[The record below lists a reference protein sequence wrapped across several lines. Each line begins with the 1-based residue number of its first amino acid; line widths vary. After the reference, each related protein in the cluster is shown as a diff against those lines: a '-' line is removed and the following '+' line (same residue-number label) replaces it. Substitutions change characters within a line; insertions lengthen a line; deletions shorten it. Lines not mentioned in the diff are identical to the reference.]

1 MRTSI
6 HIQDGFMEF
15 LCVIDFIMKSTS
27 KPQVTASDYT
37 VENVSSDENISRY
50 ATKTEHAICKC
61 SRLMRTQDGFME
73 FLCVID
79 FIMKSTSWPLVT
91 LSDNTDEDVSYM
103 ATLKSFRLKH
113 PKNLVACHLNIN
125 SIRRKFTEVS
135 ELCSGNIV
143 DILFLSE
150 TKLDASFP
158 TAQFHISGFKCHRA
172 DRNCNGG
179 GIMVYI
185 RSDIAH
191 RRRNDMENAVTSPIE
206 SLIIEVIIRKEN
218 WLFACLYN
226 PHNKYKAVC
235 CESIDEIFK
244 FMERESISMPFIVG
258 DLNINL
264 LDPNESKCLTDC
276 MDVTGLQNI
285 IKGPTCFKGKDGTL
299 LDIVLTTSPRRVAS
313 TVNLNTGVS
322 DFHHLVG
329 FATKITV
336 PKTGNAFVTY
346 RSYKKFNE
354 AEFRQDVAN
363 APHQVSEIFDD
374 IEDKYWFYE
383 TLTNEIINSHAPLK
397 KRKTVANPVPF
408 MNSAYRKACYQK
420 SMAHNR
426 YFKMGKTHALWQKY
440 RKARN
445 HAAKLRAASVKN
457 FFDTRYNS
465 QFKENP
471 KRYWDTIKPFMTDK
485 KVNGASPCFTLKLG
499 NDIINDSTAVSDAFN
514 DFFQLWQITLAQ
526 LRLSSKTSRLMT
538 L

>member
-1 MRTSI
+1 MVETHICDDNDIPRYDTETDDTLWMCLPFI
-6 HIQDGFMEF
+6 HIQVGFMEF

-37 VENVSSDENISRY
+37 VENVSSDDNISRY
-50 ATKTEHAICKC
+50 ATKTEHTVCMC
-61 SRLMRTQDGFME
+61 SRLMRTQDVFLE
-73 FLCVID
+73 LLCVID
-79 FIMKSTSWPLVT
+79 FIMKSTSWPQVT

-103 ATLKSFRLKH
+103 ATLMSLRLKH
-113 PKNLVACHLNIN
+113 PKNLVTCHLNIN
-125 SIRRKFTEVS
+125 SIRQNFTEVS
-135 ELCSGNIV
+135 ELCPRNIV

-158 TAQFHISGFKCHRA
+158 MLSFTFQVLNVIGQTKLPW
-172 DRNCNGG
+172 G

-206 SLIIEVIIRKEN
+206 SLIIEVVIRKEK

-226 PHNKYKAVC
+226 PHNKYKAVW
-235 CESIDEIFK
+235 CESIDEVFK
-244 FMERESISMPFIVG
+244 FMECGSISMPFIVG

-264 LDPNESKCLTDC
+264 LDHNESKCLTDS

-285 IKGPTCFKGKDGTL
+285 IKEPTCFKGKNGTL
-299 LDIVLTTSPRRVAS
+299 LDIVLTISPRRVAS
-313 TVNLNTGVS
+313 TVNLNTGMS

-329 FATKITV
+329 FATKITI

-363 APHQVSEIFDD
+363 APYQVLEIFDD

-397 KRKTVANPVPF
+397 K
-408 MNSAYRKACYQK
+408 
-420 SMAHNR
+420 
-426 YFKMGKTHALWQKY
+426 
-440 RKARN
+440 
-445 HAAKLRAASVKN
+445 
-457 FFDTRYNS
+457 
-465 QFKENP
+465 KE
-471 KRYWDTIKPFMTDK
+471 KP
-485 KVNGASPCFTLKLG
+485 
-499 NDIINDSTAVSDAFN
+499 
-514 DFFQLWQITLAQ
+514 
-526 LRLSSKTSRLMT
+526 
-538 L
+538 